1 MLFEFICKGGA
12 TALFVSKFIHLIQP
26 SLHLLQANASFLQVF
41 RSHGQCGKCREFQY
55 RRRPDVPQLSE
66 LRVRDDA
73 EVDVRVAHQFD
84 NLHVAHIK
92 QRIVV
97 SEVEREICRE
107 KLRQQLPML
116 RGAVGASQVDIAN
129 AIGISRQTYNA
140 IESGRKEM
148 NWSIYCSL
156 LLYFDYHPNAHT
168 IIHQLNIF
176 PSWLENT
183 RLYIDA
189 NE

>member
-1 MLFEFICKGGA
+1 MDI
-12 TALFVSKFIHLIQP
+12 
-26 SLHLLQANASFLQVF
+26 
-41 RSHGQCGKCREFQY
+41 
-55 RRRPDVPQLSE
+55 
-66 LRVRDDA
+66 
-73 EVDVRVAHQFD
+73 
-84 NLHVAHIK
+84 IK
-92 QRIVV
+92 QEYEDYWNV

-116 RGAVGASQVDIAN
+116 RGAVGALQVDIA
-129 AIGISRQTYNA
+129 NA

-148 NWSIYCSL
+148 NWAIYCSL

-176 PSWLENT
+176 PAWLENT